1 MRYTGFDIYSVRGFV
16 AGVGALLVGAVCGC
30 GAEPP
35 PGPKLEVTLFGWAA
49 YGQSAGEFVGELE
62 DYPGA
67 SDVNVQL
74 TQPDRGE
81 VVSDP
86 TSADL
91 ESGELELP
99 EMAFGDGLRLDF
111 DLIDTTQTPAIRVG
125 FGATPTFDSNP
136 DAEDRE
142 YQVQITETEEFAPVG
157 ARFASNDTE
166 RGWSYQEV
174 QFDDRAVDEKF
185 LGRTGHRAVRTE
197 SGDALIVGGAAVQ
210 AAAPDAVP
218 EIQVLHDD
226 IQRFE
231 PGSGYITDLSFD
243 ESEGRRRPEDAGRLA
258 IGRAFHTV
266 TPIGDDRYLV
276 AGGFTGKGAE
286 MQPTGAIEIVD
297 LKADAGARVSQLRTE
312 GGTSLSLNVA
322 RGFHTASYRE
332 SDHEVVIAGGIDAS
346 GEILKSVEVID
357 LEGLRVSESSELTV
371 PRAKHEALVMGDAEE
386 SVWIL
391 GGLTEEEPGVLS
403 TTELLVSQG
412 EGISAQEAG
421 SFPGPRYE
429 MAAAR
434 TAAKIAV
441 VCGGYTAV
449 GDNGAPTKRCQL
461 GNMDRDQWGD
471 GWELSWARGGA
482 DIVAMTQ
489 SKDMVVL
496 GGRDENG
503 ETVRTAAHLSF
514 EGPNANPPYVARDAG
529 QTSEERYDPTV
540 TYLSNGY
547 VLLTGGI
554 GSSDGG
560 RAPLATFEYYNPADV
575 VRATAPAESEDTSE
589 QSESSSS
596 E

>member
-1 MRYTGFDIYSVRGFV
+1 MRNTCFDMQLVRGL
-16 AGVGALLVGAVCGC
+16 AAAVGALLAGAGFGC

-35 PGPKLEVTLFGWAA
+35 PGPKFEVTLFGWAA
-49 YGQSAGEFVGELE
+49 YGQSAGEFVRELE

-81 VVSDP
+81 VVSEP

-99 EMAFGDGLRLDF
+99 EMAFGDDLRLDF

-125 FGATPTFDSNP
+125 FGATPTFDSST
-136 DAEDRE
+136 DTEDRE
-142 YQVQITETEEFAPVG
+142 YQVQITETEAFAPVG
-157 ARFASNDTE
+157 ARFAADDPD
-166 RGWSYQEV
+166 RDWSYQEV
-174 QFDDRAVDEKF
+174 QFDDRAVEDKF

-197 SGDALIVGGAAVQ
+197 SGEALIVGGAAVR

-218 EIQVLHDD
+218 EIRVVHDD
-226 IQRFE
+226 VQRFE
-231 PGSGYITDLSFD
+231 PGSGYVTDLSFD
-243 ESEGRRRPEDAGRLA
+243 ESEGRKRPEDAGRLA
-258 IGRAFHTV
+258 IGRAFHTL

-276 AGGFTGKGAE
+276 VGGFTGKGAE
-286 MQPTGAIEIVD
+286 MQPAGAIEIVD
-297 LKADAGARVSQLRTE
+297 LKADPGSRVSQVRTE
-312 GGTSLSLNVA
+312 SGASLSLNVA

-332 SDHEVVIAGGIDAS
+332 SDHEVVVAGGIGANR
-346 GEILKSVEVID
+346 EVLKSVEVID
-357 LEGLRVSESSELTV
+357 LEGLRVSEATELTV

-391 GGLTEEEPGVLS
+391 GGLTEEEPGALS

-412 EGISAQEAG
+412 DGISAQEAG

-434 TAAKIAV
+434 TSAKIAV
-441 VCGGYTAV
+441 VCGGYTSV
-449 GDNGAPTKRCQL
+449 GENGAPTKRCQL

-471 GWELSWARGGA
+471 GWELSRARGGA
-482 DIVAMTQ
+482 DIVEMTQ
-489 SKDMVVL
+489 SKDLVVL
-496 GGRDENG
+496 GGRDGNG
-503 ETVRTAAHLSF
+503 RTVRTAAHLSF
-514 EGPNANPPYVARDAG
+514 EGPNASPPYVASDAG
-529 QTSEERYDPTV
+529 QSFEDRYDPTV

-554 GSSDGG
+554 GRRDGG
-560 RAPLATFEYYNPADV
+560 RASLATLEYYNPADV
-575 VRATAPAESEDTSE
+575 VRATASAESGDSSE
-589 QSESSSS
+589 QSESSPS